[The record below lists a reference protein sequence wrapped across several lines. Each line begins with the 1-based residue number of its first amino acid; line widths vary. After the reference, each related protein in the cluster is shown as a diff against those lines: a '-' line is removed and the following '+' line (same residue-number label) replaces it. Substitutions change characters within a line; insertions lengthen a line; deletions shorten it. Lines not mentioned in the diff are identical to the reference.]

1 MISSVK
7 LKLNLINIHRM
18 KVEDFYNESEYSKID
33 FGSNPTLFSKKELLD
48 FAKEYVEAINY
59 SQCCAELK
67 DGHKISFNDWLRVN
81 CEPTK
86 NKNLFIKNQKLQTR
100 IELISMYEKE

>member
-1 MISSVK
+1 
-7 LKLNLINIHRM
+7 M

-59 SQCCAELK
+59 SQCCKQLNDEKKLSFGLWRIKCKDVEAVNKDLWTYKGVLKNNDELK
-67 DGHKISFNDWLRVN
+67 QIY
-81 CEPTK
+81 
-86 NKNLFIKNQKLQTR
+86 NQVKQTF
-100 IELISMYEKE
+100 

>member
-1 MISSVK
+1 
-7 LKLNLINIHRM
+7 M

-59 SQCCAELK
+59 SQCCKSDSEQLFCYSCQAWTSHNHINENNVRCLMC
-67 DGHKISFNDWLRVN
+67 D
-81 CEPTK
+81 T
-86 NKNLFIKNQKLQTR
+86 NKAK
-100 IELISMYEKE
+100 